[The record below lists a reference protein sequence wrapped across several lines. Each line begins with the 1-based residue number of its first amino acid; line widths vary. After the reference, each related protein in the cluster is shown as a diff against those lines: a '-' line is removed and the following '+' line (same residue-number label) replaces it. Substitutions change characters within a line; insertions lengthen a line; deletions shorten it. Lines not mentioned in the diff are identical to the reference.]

1 MLRFRELRT
10 VLRAAVD
17 LGEPELVRLVC
28 EARAAQLARRRAH
41 MRDVLFRIQADK
53 AIRHEEIAELMAQIA
68 EDRAIRQKE
77 IARIEAEANEL
88 MARYRAENK
97 EVREEWR
104 KQLVRIERVTQEP
117 GFRPLPHPDL
127 RGRSPSQ

>member
-17 LGEPELVRLVC
+17 LGKPDLIRLVC
-28 EARAAQLARRRAH
+28 EARAAQVARRRAH

-53 AIRHEEIAELMAQIA
+53 ATRHQEIRELMAEIA
-68 EDRAIRQKE
+68 EDRAIRQEE
-77 IARIEAEANEL
+77 IAHIGAEANEL

-97 EVREEWR
+97 EVREEWQR
-104 KQLVRIERVTQEP
+104 QLARIAQVTQEP
-117 GFRPLPHPDL
+117 GSGRLPHPDL
-127 RGRSPSQ
+127 GGRSPIQ

>member
-17 LGEPELVRLVC
+17 LGKPDLIKLVC
-28 EARAAQLARRRAH
+28 EARAAQVARRRAH

-53 AIRHEEIAELMAQIA
+53 ATRHQEVRELMAEIA
-68 EDRAIRQKE
+68 EDRAIRQEE
-77 IARIEAEANEL
+77 IAHIGAEANEL
-88 MARYRAENK
+88 VGQYRAETA
-97 EVREEWR
+97 EAHEEWQR
-104 KQLVRIERVTQEP
+104 QLARIERVTQEL
-117 GFRPLPHPDL
+117 GFRRLPHPDL

>member
-1 MLRFRELRT
+1 MLRLRELRT

-17 LGEPELVRLVC
+17 LREPELVRLVC

-53 AIRHEEIAELMAQIA
+53 ATRHQEVRELMAEIA
-68 EDRAIRQKE
+68 EDRATRQGELANIK
-77 IARIEAEANEL
+77 AEANEL
-88 MARYRAENK
+88 MARYLAENK
-97 EVREEWR
+97 EVREEWQR
-104 KQLVRIERVTQEP
+104 QLARIERVTQEP
-117 GFRPLPHPDL
+117 GSGRLPHPDL